1 MIPRVN
7 RMKDNSKIAIA
18 AIISGVA
25 LETAMVISALPI
37 RKYKAELKDASKK
50 LNGKIKSTVTRT
62 ALLGICGAL
71 TTAAGISLKRK
82 KSETADSSDS
92 SVEAVEMKNNESYE
106 TEAVVT
112 EATDNKETDNKEAVS
127 KDNFAEAETKK
138 EAPKSE
144 KVPSVW
150 KCEACGHEN
159 SVDKKVCSYCGQLRN
174 DLLNKVLEQW

>member
-1 MIPRVN
+1 
-7 RMKDNSKIAIA
+7 MKDNSKIAIA
-18 AIISGVA
+18 AIISGAA

-37 RKYKAELKDASKK
+37 RKYKTELNNVSKK

-112 EATDNKETDNKEAVS
+112 EATDNKETK
-127 KDNFAEAETKK
+127 AESKK
-138 EAPKSE
+138 EAPESKS
-144 KVPSVW
+144 VPSVW

-159 SVDKKVCSYCGQLRN
+159 SVDKKVCSYCGQLRS

>member
-7 RMKDNSKIAIA
+7 RMKDNSRIAIA
-18 AIISGVA
+18 AIISGAA

-37 RKYKAELKDASKK
+37 KKYKAELKNVSKR

-62 ALLGICGAL
+62 TLLGICGAL
-71 TTAAGISLKRK
+71 TTAAGISLKHK
-82 KSETADSSDS
+82 KSETADNSDS

-112 EATDNKETDNKEAVS
+112 EATDNKETK
-127 KDNFAEAETKK
+127 AESKK

>member
-1 MIPRVN
+1 
-7 RMKDNSKIAIA
+7 MKDNSKIAIA

-62 ALLGICGAL
+62 AMLGICGAL

-92 SVEAVEMKNNESYE
+92 SVEAVEMKKVTAYE
-106 TEAVVT
+106 AEPVETV
-112 EATDNKETDNKEAVS
+112 DTDNKEAVT
-127 KDNFAEAETKK
+127 KENIAEAESKK
-138 EAPKSE
+138 ETPKS
-144 KVPSVW
+144 KNVPSIW

-159 SVDKKVCSYCGQLRN
+159 SKDKKVCTYCGQLRN

>member
-1 MIPRVN
+1 
-7 RMKDNSKIAIA
+7 MKDNSKIAIA

-25 LETAMVISALPI
+25 LETAMVISALPV
-37 RKYKAELKDASKK
+37 RKYKAELRDASKK

-71 TTAAGISLKRK
+71 TTAAGISMKRK

-112 EATDNKETDNKEAVS
+112 EATDNKETVI
-127 KDNFAEAETKK
+127 KDNAVKAETKK
-138 EAPKSE
+138 ETPKS
-144 KVPSVW
+144 KNVPSVW

>member
-1 MIPRVN
+1 MIPLVK

-25 LETAMVISALPI
+25 LETAMVISALPV

-82 KSETADSSDS
+82 KSETTDNSDS

-112 EATDNKETDNKEAVS
+112 EATDNKETK
-127 KDNFAEAETKK
+127 AESKK

>member
-25 LETAMVISALPI
+25 LETAMVISALPV

-82 KSETADSSDS
+82 KSET
-92 SVEAVEMKNNESYE
+92 
-106 TEAVVT
+106 
-112 EATDNKETDNKEAVS
+112 TDNKETK
-127 KDNFAEAETKK
+127 AETKK
-138 EAPKSE
+138 EAPESKS
-144 KVPSVW
+144 VPSVW

-159 SVDKKVCSYCGQLRN
+159 PGDKKVCSYCGQLRS
-174 DLLNKVLEQW
+174 DLLNKVMEQW

>member
-25 LETAMVISALPI
+25 LETAMVISALPV

-71 TTAAGISLKRK
+71 TTAAGISLKHK
-82 KSETADSSDS
+82 KSEATDNSDS

-112 EATDNKETDNKEAVS
+112 EATDNKETK
-127 KDNFAEAETKK
+127 AESKK
-138 EAPKSE
+138 EVPKSE

>member
-1 MIPRVN
+1 
-7 RMKDNSKIAIA
+7 MKDNSKIAIA
-18 AIISGVA
+18 AIISGVV

-50 LNGKIKSTVTRT
+50 LNGKINSTVTRT

-92 SVEAVEMKNNESYE
+92 SVEAVEMKKATAYE
-106 TEAVVT
+106 AEPVETV
-112 EATDNKETDNKEAVS
+112 DTDNKEAVT
-127 KDNFAEAETKK
+127 KENIAEAESKK
-138 EAPKSE
+138 ETPKS
-144 KVPSVW
+144 KSVPSIW

-159 SVDKKVCSYCGQLRN
+159 SRDKKVCTYCGQLRN

>member
-25 LETAMVISALPI
+25 LETAMVISALPV

-71 TTAAGISLKRK
+71 TMAAGISLKRK
-82 KSETADSSDS
+82 KSETTDNSDS

-112 EATDNKETDNKEAVS
+112 EATDNKETK
-127 KDNFAEAETKK
+127 AESKK

>member
-1 MIPRVN
+1 
-7 RMKDNSKIAIA
+7 MKDNSKIAIA
-18 AIISGVA
+18 AIISGAA

-37 RKYKAELKDASKK
+37 KKYKAELKNVSKK

-62 ALLGICGAL
+62 ALLGVCGAL

-112 EATDNKETDNKEAVS
+112 EATDNKETK
-127 KDNFAEAETKK
+127 AESKK
-138 EAPKSE
+138 EAPESKS
-144 KVPSVW
+144 VPSVW

-159 SVDKKVCSYCGQLRN
+159 SVDKKVCSYCGQLRS

>member
-1 MIPRVN
+1 
-7 RMKDNSKIAIA
+7 MKDNSKIAIA

-92 SVEAVEMKNNESYE
+92 TVEAVEMKDNVSYE
-106 TEAVVT
+106 TVTVVT
-112 EATDNKETDNKEAVS
+112 EVADNKDTVTKADKVV
-127 KDNFAEAETKK
+127 EAENKRET
-138 EAPKSE
+138 PKS
-144 KVPSVW
+144 KNVPSIW

-159 SVDKKVCSYCGQLRN
+159 SKDKKVCTYCGQLRN

>member
-1 MIPRVN
+1 
-7 RMKDNSKIAIA
+7 MKDNSKIAIA

-82 KSETADSSDS
+82 KAETADSSDS
-92 SVEAVEMKNNESYE
+92 TVEAVEMKKVTSYE
-106 TEAVVT
+106 TEPVETV
-112 EATDNKETDNKEAVS
+112 ATDNAV
-127 KDNFAEAETKK
+127 EAETKK
-138 EAPKSE
+138 EAPKS
-144 KVPSVW
+144 KSVPSVW

-159 SVDKKVCSYCGQLRN
+159 SVDKKVCSYCGQLRS

>member
-1 MIPRVN
+1 
-7 RMKDNSKIAIA
+7 MKDNSKIAIA
-18 AIISGVA
+18 AIISGAA

-37 RKYKAELKDASKK
+37 KKYKSELKNVSKK

-62 ALLGICGAL
+62 ALLGVCGAL

-92 SVEAVEMKNNESYE
+92 SMEAVEMKNNESYE

-112 EATDNKETDNKEAVS
+112 EATDNKETK
-127 KDNFAEAETKK
+127 AESKK
-138 EAPKSE
+138 EAPESKS
-144 KVPSVW
+144 VPSVW

-159 SVDKKVCSYCGQLRN
+159 SVDKKVCSYCGQLRS
-174 DLLNKVLEQW
+174 DLLNRVLEQW

>member
-25 LETAMVISALPI
+25 LETAMVISALPV

-112 EATDNKETDNKEAVS
+112 EATDNKETK
-127 KDNFAEAETKK
+127 AESKK
-138 EAPKSE
+138 EAPESKS
-144 KVPSVW
+144 VPSVW

>member
-1 MIPRVN
+1 
-7 RMKDNSKIAIA
+7 MKDNSKIAIA

-82 KSETADSSDS
+82 KSETADSNDS
-92 SVEAVEMKNNESYE
+92 SVEAVEMKKVTSCEAEPVE
-106 TEAVVT
+106 TVT
-112 EATDNKETDNKEAVS
+112 TDNKEAVT
-127 KDNFAEAETKK
+127 KDNAVEAESKK
-138 EAPKSE
+138 ETPKS
-144 KVPSVW
+144 KNVPSIW

-159 SVDKKVCSYCGQLRN
+159 SKDKKVCTYCGQLRN

>member
-1 MIPRVN
+1 
-7 RMKDNSKIAIA
+7 MKDNSKIAIA

-71 TTAAGISLKRK
+71 TTAAGISMKRK

-92 SVEAVEMKNNESYE
+92 SVEAVEMKKVTSYE
-106 TEAVVT
+106 EEPVETVA
-112 EATDNKETDNKEAVS
+112 TDNKEAVN
-127 KDNFAEAETKK
+127 KDNAVETETKK
-138 EAPKSE
+138 ETPKS
-144 KVPSVW
+144 KNVPSIW

-159 SVDKKVCSYCGQLRN
+159 SKDKKVCTYCGQLRN